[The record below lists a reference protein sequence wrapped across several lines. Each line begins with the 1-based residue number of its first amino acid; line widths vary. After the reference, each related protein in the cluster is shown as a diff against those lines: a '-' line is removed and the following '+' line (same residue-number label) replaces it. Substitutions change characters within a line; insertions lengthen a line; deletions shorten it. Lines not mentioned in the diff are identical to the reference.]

1 MGISITQGCSMHL
14 CNTPWPPALGRRPFS
29 ESNSITQGCSVHF
42 CRVPQP
48 PALARTPIFKSNS
61 TMQDCSVH
69 FCRVP
74 QRQAGDSSLRAIPSC
89 RVPPCTFVGCL
100 GPNLANASPEVG

>member
-1 MGISITQGCSMHL
+1 MGTSITQGCPMHL

-29 ESNSITQGCSVHF
+29 ESNSITQG
-42 CRVPQP
+42 
-48 PALARTPIFKSNS
+48 
-61 TMQDCSVH
+61 CSVH

-100 GPNLANASPEVG
+100 GPNLANVSPKVG